1 MSSKPKEREADAVP
15 LSSEPEKQAHDASG
29 VKKAENSGDAAA
41 TTRRAVWGLLER
53 KPRWS
58 LSWRGWLVV
67 LFFASCIGTVAFF
80 TVQPFLAITRRE
92 KTDILV
98 VEGWILPCT
107 MEEAANEFSNGGY
120 QRVYTTGGPAEGLR
134 KYISDYSTAASIGA
148 GLLHQAGVP
157 AERIQMV
164 PSRKTGRDRT
174 YNAALALKRW
184 FQTNHITPTAINVV
198 TEGSHAR
205 RTRLLF
211 QKALGKDVSVGIIS
225 LPNCDYDPKHWWRYS
240 EGVREVIGESIA
252 YVYARFFF
260 SPSRVESS
268 TLP

>member
-1 MSSKPKEREADAVP
+1 MSSKGKNSRAD
-15 LSSEPEKQAHDASG
+15 SSGEQDEKRVCAASG
-29 VKKAENSGDAAA
+29 GDKEDTSDKEA
-41 TTRRAVWGLLER
+41 TTRRAMWGLLEQ

-58 LSWRGWLVV
+58 LSWRGWLVSLLLV
-67 LFFASCIGTVAFF
+67 SGVGAVVFLAIH
-80 TVQPFLAITRRE
+80 PFLAITHRE

-107 MEEAANEFSNGGY
+107 MEKAAGEFTNGGY
-120 QRVYTTGGPAEGLR
+120 QRVYTTGGPAAGLG
-134 KYISDYSTAASIGA
+134 KYISDYSTVASIGA
-148 GLLHQAGVP
+148 GLLRQAGVP

-164 PSRKTGRDRT
+164 PSLASARDRT
-174 YNAALALKRW
+174 YNAALALKMY
-184 FQTNHITPTAINVV
+184 FQTNHISPSAINVV

-211 QKALGKDVSVGIIS
+211 QKAFGKEVTIGIIS

-252 YVYARFFF
+252 YVYARIFF
-260 SPSRVESS
+260 SPSKAQSS